1 MPVANASAVLL
12 SENMQALGYEL
23 GDVLYYRNGQGKSA
37 RGIVYGFVPY
47 WPGYTPTISTRGS
60 DGLYKETEQ
69 YLIVAHL
76 SQLQA
81 SFGITPYELW
91 IRTDG
96 STRFLYDF
104 AEETGV
110 KFVSF
115 QDASAELVQLKNDPI
130 FQGTNGIL
138 TVSFIVVLL
147 LCTTGFLIYWILSIR
162 SRALQMASSAP
173 WACAWERS

>member
-1 MPVANASAVLL
+1 MLNDDDIGLTLPSGSSLRNVQLMGIHTKEFGETAWFDESLLPVHWYEYLNAMSQNASAVLL

-47 WPGYTPTISTRGS
+47 WPGYTPTISTKGS

-91 IRTDG
+91 L
-96 STRFLYDF
+96 S
-104 AEETGV
+104 
-110 KFVSF
+110 
-115 QDASAELVQLKNDPI
+115 
-130 FQGTNGIL
+130 
-138 TVSFIVVLL
+138 
-147 LCTTGFLIYWILSIR
+147 LIHI
-162 SRALQMASSAP
+162 
-173 WACAWERS
+173 